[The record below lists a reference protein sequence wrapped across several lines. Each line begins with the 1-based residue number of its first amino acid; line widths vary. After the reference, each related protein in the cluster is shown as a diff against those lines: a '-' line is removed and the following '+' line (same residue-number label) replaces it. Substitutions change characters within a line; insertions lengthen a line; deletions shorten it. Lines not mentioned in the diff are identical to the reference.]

1 MAYGR
6 PVVNLGE
13 KYIDGLRLAW
23 ASTTT
28 ITVAAGA
35 ARDSD
40 NQADITLESAAT
52 VDIST
57 NGANG
62 LDQGSVANSTLYAV
76 YVIGDSMR
84 SSVSPGSGIATSNPV
99 AAGLLSTNASTPLLP
114 SGYDMYRRIGY
125 VLTSGAGAILAFY
138 QTGNGHDRWMH
149 YDASIATD
157 ITAGASATYADVD
170 CTGSVP
176 LIDTIIELDCTFTPT
191 GADDQLVVVP
201 NGSTSANGLNRM
213 SGSAAGVVKIGHMT
227 CPCEGDSTLE
237 YKVTGSAVA
246 LNVQGYLD
254 SL

>member
-1 MAYGR
+1 MANGR

-23 ASTTT
+23 ASATTL
-28 ITVAAGA
+28 TVAIGA
-35 ARDSD
+35 ARDST
-40 NQADITLESAAT
+40 NVSDITLESAAT
-52 VDIST
+52 IST
-57 NGANG
+57 ASNGANG
-62 LDQGSVANSTLYAV
+62 LDQGTIANSTLYAV
-76 YVIGDSMR
+76 HVIGNSLDASVQPGR
-84 SSVSPGSGIATSNPV
+84 GIVSSSPA
-99 AAGLLSTNASTPLLP
+99 AAGLLSTSATAPLLP
-114 SGYDMYRRIGY
+114 AGYDMFRRIGY
-125 VLTSGAGAILAFY
+125 VLTSGAGALLAFY

-149 YDASIATD
+149 YDVSIATD

-170 CTGSVP
+170 CTASVP

-191 GADDQLVVVP
+191 GADDQLVIVP
-201 NGSTSANGLNRM
+201 NGSTSTNGLNRM

-254 SL
+254 TL